1 MQRNQMPMQK
11 RTNAPVFILNT
22 KTERETGRKAQ
33 LANIAATKAISDI
46 IVTTLGP
53 RSMLKMLMDPM
64 GGIVM
69 TNDGHAILREID
81 CKHPAAKSMI
91 ELARMQDEEVG
102 DGTTSVICLTGEMMQ
117 VARPF
122 IENNIHP
129 TVIVSAY
136 FKALA
141 DITKIIEGLAID
153 INLDNEADV
162 RKALDSCIGTKFSH
176 RWGSLIVD
184 LALKACRIVL
194 RGTKNLDKLN
204 VELKRFARIEKVPG
218 GLLEESRVVN
228 GCMIN
233 KDITHAT
240 MRRKIVNPR
249 ILLLDCPLE
258 YKKAESQTNIEMSKE
273 SDMTDALQ
281 QEINE
286 IASMCSAIVKW
297 KPDVVITEKGLSD
310 LTQHFLMKQNISCI
324 RRVRKTDNNRIARV
338 SGARIVHRPEEIEE
352 EDIGKD
358 CKLFEIRKMGDEYF
372 TFFEDCVNP
381 SACTIILRGGSK
393 DSLNEMERN
402 LHDALG
408 VARNIFTCP
417 KLLPGGGAIEMELSY
432 QLNQKSKSVSGLE
445 QRPYQA
451 VAFALEA
458 IPRTLAQNCG
468 ADVVR
473 LLTELRA
480 KHAQKDGFLYGIDG
494 NKGIIGKMDEVGVW
508 EPFLVKSQV
517 VKTAIE
523 SSCMLLR
530 IDDIISG
537 VHAQEAGPQAPN
549 PDEEPNE
556 TFGDTRDG

>member
-1 MQRNQMPMQK
+1 MPMQK

-22 KTERETGRKAQ
+22 KTERESGRKAQ
-33 LANIAATKAISDI
+33 LANIAATKAIADI

-141 DITKIIEGLAID
+141 DITKIIDELAID
-153 INLDNEADV
+153 IDLDNEADV

-176 RWGSLIVD
+176 RWGTLIVD
-184 LALKACRIVL
+184 LALQACRVVL
-194 RGTKNLDKLN
+194 RGTKNLEKLN
-204 VELKRFARIEKVPG
+204 VELKRFAKVEKVPG
-218 GLLEESRVVN
+218 GLLEECRVVN
-228 GCMIN
+228 GCMLN
-233 KDITHAT
+233 KDITHPS
-240 MRRKIVNPR
+240 MRRQIKNPR

-281 QEINE
+281 QEMTE
-286 IASMCSAIVKW
+286 IATMCTAIAKW
-297 KPDVVITEKGLSD
+297 KPDIVITEKGLSD
-310 LTQHFLMKQNISCI
+310 LTQHFLMKENISCI

-358 CKLFEIRKMGDEYF
+358 CKLFDIRKMGDEYF
-372 TFFEDCVNP
+372 AFFEECVNP

-432 QLNQKSKSVSGLE
+432 RLNQKSKSVSGLE

-480 KHAQKDGFLYGIDG
+480 KHAVEGGFMYGIDG
-494 NKGIIGKMDEVGVW
+494 NKGVIGKMDEVGVW

-537 VHAQEAGPQAPN
+537 VHTQEPKDQGPN

>member
-22 KTERETGRKAQ
+22 KTERESGRKAQ
-33 LANIAATKAISDI
+33 LANIAATKAIADI

-141 DITKIIEGLAID
+141 DITKIIDELAID
-153 INLDNEADV
+153 IDLDNEADV

-176 RWGSLIVD
+176 RWGTLIVD
-184 LALKACRIVL
+184 LALQACRVVL
-194 RGTKNLDKLN
+194 RGTKNLEKLN
-204 VELKRFARIEKVPG
+204 VELKRFAKVEKVPG
-218 GLLEESRVVN
+218 GLLEECRVVN
-228 GCMIN
+228 GCMLN
-233 KDITHAT
+233 KDITHPS
-240 MRRKIVNPR
+240 MRRQIKNPR

-281 QEINE
+281 QEMTE
-286 IASMCSAIVKW
+286 IATMCTAIAKW
-297 KPDVVITEKGLSD
+297 KPDIVITEKGLSD
-310 LTQHFLMKQNISCI
+310 LTQHFLMKENISCI

-358 CKLFEIRKMGDEYF
+358 CKLFDIRKMGDEYF
-372 TFFEDCVNP
+372 AFFEECVNP

-432 QLNQKSKSVSGLE
+432 RLNQKSKSVSGLE

-480 KHAQKDGFLYGIDG
+480 KHAVEGGFMYGIDG
-494 NKGIIGKMDEVGVW
+494 NKGVIGKMDEVGVW

-537 VHAQEAGPQAPN
+537 VHTQEPKDQGPN